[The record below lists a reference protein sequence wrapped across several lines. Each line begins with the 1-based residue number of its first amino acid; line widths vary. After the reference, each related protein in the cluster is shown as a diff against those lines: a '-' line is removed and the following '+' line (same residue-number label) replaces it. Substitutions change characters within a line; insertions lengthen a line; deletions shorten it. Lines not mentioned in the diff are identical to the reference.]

1 MMVRMDR
8 VGFVELFLFI
18 QNRLDDKIELL
29 LAEVVGSNPT
39 RSTFIILVNY
49 GIRLSSIWVVVG
61 QKC

>member
-39 RSTFIILVNY
+39 QSISYCEGTTV
-49 GIRLSSIWVVVG
+49 LS
-61 QKC
+61 

>member
-1 MMVRMDR
+1 

-39 RSTFIILVNY
+39 TRSFFINLV
-49 GIRLSSIWVVVG
+49 
-61 QKC
+61 